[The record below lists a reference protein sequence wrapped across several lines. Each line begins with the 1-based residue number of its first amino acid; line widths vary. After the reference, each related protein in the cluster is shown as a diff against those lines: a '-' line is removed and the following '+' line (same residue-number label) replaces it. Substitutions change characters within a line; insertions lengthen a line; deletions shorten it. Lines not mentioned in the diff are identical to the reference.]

1 MYPAGSGPRAPRIR
15 GEESTKAGAG
25 VSLTRSALRVA
36 RHDACSSAPWTFVR
50 REEQDM
56 IREANPNQ
64 SRTIALIVVL
74 VGALLAM
81 GVAVAKLVDR
91 SEFATREPASVASA
105 ERVVRQPQQVAA
117 ATPSGPPAS
126 VIAKCNELA
135 AQARRDN
142 TRILRD
148 GVVGGAV
155 GAGVGAA
162 GGAIADGGEG
172 AGKGAGIG
180 ALVGAAAGALY
191 GLNEENRRSEQATA
205 AYQQCMASRG
215 Y

>member
-1 MYPAGSGPRAPRIR
+1 
-15 GEESTKAGAG
+15 
-25 VSLTRSALRVA
+25 
-36 RHDACSSAPWTFVR
+36 
-50 REEQDM
+50 
-56 IREANPNQ
+56 
-64 SRTIALIVVL
+64 
-74 VGALLAM
+74 M

-91 SEFATREPASVASA
+91 SEFATKEPATVASA

-117 ATPSGPPAS
+117 ATQSGPPAS

-135 AQARRDN
+135 AQTRRDN